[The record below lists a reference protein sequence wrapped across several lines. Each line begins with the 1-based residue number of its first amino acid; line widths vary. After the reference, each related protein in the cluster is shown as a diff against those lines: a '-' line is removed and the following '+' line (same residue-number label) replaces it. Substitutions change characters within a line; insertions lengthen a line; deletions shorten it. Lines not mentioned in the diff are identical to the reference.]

1 MKTSGQNPPVP
12 PPGGDTWDDFS
23 GLPEDAPTR
32 VVPAAPQPKKAA
44 GTVPT
49 SAKGTSKPIQEMTS
63 DIPVQVVCVLGKKN
77 VTVGD
82 LIKMKEGEVIDLDRF
97 PHDAVDL
104 VVNGKLMAKGEL
116 VEIDG
121 KLGVRIVKLI
131 EPS

>member
-1 MKTSGQNPPVP
+1 MKTPGQNPPIP
-12 PPGGDTWDDFS
+12 PPGDEKWDDFS

-32 VVPAAPQPKKAA
+32 VMTPAPAPKKPAAPAKS
-44 GTVPT
+44 T
-49 SAKGTSKPIQEMTS
+49 SRPVQEMAA

-82 LIKMKEGEVIDLDRF
+82 LIKIKEGEVVDLDRF

-121 KLGVRIVKLI
+121 KLGVRIVKLL
-131 EPS
+131 ETS